1 MANAWDIWVGGVG
14 GVESKIDHT
23 QVLILMRLQCELDQ
37 ILVLENM
44 HLTF

>member
-1 MANAWDIWVGGVG
+1 MGGLGWGGTAAVG
-14 GVESKIDHT
+14 ESKIDHT
-23 QVLILMRLQCELDQ
+23 QVLILMRLRHQ